1 MTLSDEA
8 HIYWRSCRGMRHGDA
23 ALRPMA
29 AHNLIR
35 LGARDGDGPVTVR
48 ARRQINEAGGVLAAF
63 DAA

>member
-8 HIYWRSCRGMRHGDA
+8 HIYWRSCRGMRHGNDA
-23 ALRPMA
+23 IRPIA
-29 AHNLIR
+29 AWNLIQ
-35 LGARDGDGPVTVR
+35 LGSRGDETPVVTR